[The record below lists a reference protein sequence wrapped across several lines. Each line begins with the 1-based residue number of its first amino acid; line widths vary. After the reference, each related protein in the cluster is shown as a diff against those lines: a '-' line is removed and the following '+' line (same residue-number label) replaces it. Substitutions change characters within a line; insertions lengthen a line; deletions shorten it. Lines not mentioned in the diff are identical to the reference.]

1 MNRFVEPAAAAD
13 PGLSRR
19 QVLCRFGG
27 GLAGA
32 LLASLGLIG
41 PRSEVSAGRVV
52 SLRAVLQRISPNC
65 SPAHGIRLILPD
77 DGGPISL
84 KEIIRRFYPG

>member
-1 MNRFVEPAAAAD
+1 MNRIAEPATVGD
-13 PGLSRR
+13 SSLSRR
-19 QVLCRFGG
+19 KLLRRFGG

-32 LLASLGLIG
+32 LLASFGLVV

-52 SLRAVLQRISPNC
+52 SLRAVLQQISPNC

-84 KEIIRRFYPG
+84 KEIIQRFYPG